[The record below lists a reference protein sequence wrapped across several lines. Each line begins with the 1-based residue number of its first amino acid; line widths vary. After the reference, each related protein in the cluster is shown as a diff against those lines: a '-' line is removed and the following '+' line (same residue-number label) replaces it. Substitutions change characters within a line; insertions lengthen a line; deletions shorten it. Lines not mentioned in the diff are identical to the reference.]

1 MNLSQV
7 LLESRRDDFLRMFRD
22 KFSDEQLKKVFTLS
36 RQLAPN
42 QKYLTF
48 LGNVVPTENFDES
61 LSKAEK
67 VVEKFIKYQQALETR
82 DINQF
87 KSLEEIITAIN
98 NHENK
103 VRRTV
108 KSVDGANIVYEDDR
122 FTVVTPQTHKASCY
136 YGAGTKWCTAS
147 MNGSSHFD
155 NYNVE
160 GKLFYILDKKA
171 KSNDKYYKV
180 ALLQKYDGDK
190 TFYDAPDKAFTSGW
204 ILGTPEYDE
213 IQSAVDKY
221 INTNYQREINIF
233 KDKEAAKVERE
244 RLRKVAE
251 RRRVAQLRIA
261 ADQRKEEDSWN
272 LEGEP
277 DQEGLYAN
285 AVFEVMVDN
294 YGVVVEDDGE
304 EEDEREGIYDLIP
317 SQYSHYNL
325 ATFEWVG
332 NDDTGITFAVGTW
345 DEVYEAAK
353 EYQQNLWDD
362 TGAEGWSKSFIESH
376 IDEQQVRE
384 YFYDMFDDD
393 VSNNYESYFDED
405 DLPLSDEQ
413 ESQIAKLKEEAE
425 ELDEITRNEDD
436 VYNEDEVELAED
448 RYNEIDSEITD
459 IQSDPEG
466 EPTVEQIEDV
476 VNSRVDDAMYD
487 IIQSMEEHMLSIDD
501 YIDTDALFESAID
514 SDGVGNSL
522 SSYDGDDNEVMIG
535 DTWYHVFR
543 TE

>member
-7 LLESRRDDFLRMFRD
+7 LLESRKDDFLRMFRD

-42 QKYLTF
+42 QKFLTF
-48 LGNVVPTENFDES
+48 LGKVIPTENFDEN

-67 VVEKFIKYQQALETR
+67 VVEKFIKYQQALQQK

-87 KSLEEIITAIN
+87 KTLDEIITAIN

-108 KSVDGANIVYEDDR
+108 KSVDGADVVYEDDR

-155 NYNVE
+155 NYNVD

-190 TFYDAPDKAFTSGW
+190 TFYDAPDKSFKDGW

-213 IQSAVDKY
+213 IQNAIDKY

-233 KDKEAAKVERE
+233 KDKEAARLERE
-244 RLRKVAE
+244 RLRRVAE
-251 RRRVAQLRIA
+251 RRRIAQLR
-261 ADQRKEEDSWN
+261 ADADERKEEDSWN
-272 LEGEP
+272 LENEP
-277 DQEGLYAN
+277 DQQALEAN
-285 AVFEVMVDN
+285 AVFEVMVDE
-294 YGVVVEDDGE
+294 YGVSVDE
-304 EEDEREGIYDLIP
+304 EEGESIYDLIP
-317 SQYSHYNL
+317 SQYNHYDL
-325 ATFEWVG
+325 PTFEWVG
-332 NDDTGITFAVGTW
+332 DDDTGITFAVGTW
-345 DEVYEAAK
+345 DEVWQAAK
-353 EYQQNLWDD
+353 EYMEGLWDD
-362 TGAEGWSKSFIESH
+362 QGADGWSSSFIESH
-376 IDEQQVRE
+376 IDEQEVRD
-384 YFYDMFDDD
+384 YFYDMFEDD
-393 VSNNYESYFDED
+393 VNNNYESYFDTDE
-405 DLPLSDEQ
+405 LPLSDEQ
-413 ESQIAKLKEEAE
+413 ESQVAKLKEEAE
-425 ELDEITRNEDD
+425 ELDEITRNVDD

-448 RYNEIDSEITD
+448 RWNEIDDEITY
-459 IQSDPEG
+459 IESDPEG
-466 EPTVEQIEDV
+466 EPTEEQIEDM
-476 VNSRVDDAMYD
+476 VNSRVNDVMYD
-487 IIQSMEEHMLSIDD
+487 MMASMTD
-501 YIDTDALFESAID
+501 YGLDISDYVDKDALFESAID

-522 SSYDGDDNEVMIG
+522 SSYDGLDNEVMIG
-535 DTWYHVFR
+535 DTWFHVFR

>member
-7 LLESRRDDFLRMFRD
+7 LLESRKDDFLRMFRD

-42 QKYLTF
+42 QKFLTF

-190 TFYDAPDKAFTSGW
+190 TFYDAPDKSFKDGW

-213 IQSAVDKY
+213 IQNAIDKY

-251 RRRVAQLRIA
+251 RRRVAQLRA
-261 ADQRKEEDSWN
+261 EADERKEEDSWN
-272 LEGEP
+272 LENEP
-277 DQEGLYAN
+277 DQEGEYAN
-285 AVFEVMVDN
+285 AVFEIMVDN
-294 YGVVVEDDGE
+294 YNVSVDE
-304 EEDEREGIYDLIP
+304 EEGESIYDLIP
-317 SQYSHYNL
+317 SQYSHYDL
-325 ATFEWVG
+325 PTFEWIG
-332 NDDTGITFAVGTW
+332 DDDTGITFAVGTW
-345 DEVYEAAK
+345 DEVWQAAK
-353 EYQQNLWDD
+353 EYMEGLWDD
-362 TGAEGWSKSFIESH
+362 QGADGWSNSFVESH
-376 IDEQQVRE
+376 IDEQEVRE
-384 YFYDMFDDD
+384 YFYDMFQDD
-393 VSNNYESYFDED
+393 VNNNYESYFDTD

-413 ESQIAKLKEEAE
+413 ESQVAKLKEEAE
-425 ELDEITRNEDD
+425 ELDEITKNVDD
-436 VYNEDEVELAED
+436 IYNEDEVELAED
-448 RYNEIDSEITD
+448 RWNEIDDEITD
-459 IQSDPEG
+459 IESDPEG
-466 EPTVEQIEDV
+466 EPTEEQIEDMT
-476 VNSRVDDAMYD
+476 NSRVDDAMYD
-487 IIQSMEEHMLSIDD
+487 MMGSMTD
-501 YIDTDALFESAID
+501 YGLDINDYVDKDALFESAID

-522 SSYDGDDNEVMIG
+522 GSYDGDDNEVMIG

>member
-7 LLESRRDDFLRMFRD
+7 LLESRKDDFLRMFRD

-42 QKYLTF
+42 QKFLTF

-155 NYNVE
+155 NYNVD

-190 TFYDAPDKAFTSGW
+190 TFYDAPDKSFKDGW

-213 IQSAVDKY
+213 IQSAIDKY

-251 RRRVAQLRIA
+251 RRRIAQLR
-261 ADQRKEEDSWN
+261 ADAEERKLNDSWN
-272 LEGEP
+272 LENEP
-277 DQEGLYAN
+277 DPQAMEAN
-285 AVFEVMVDN
+285 AVFEIMVDN
-294 YGVVVEDDGE
+294 YNVSVDE
-304 EEDEREGIYDLIP
+304 EEGESIYDLIP
-317 SQYSHYNL
+317 SQYSHYDL
-325 ATFEWVG
+325 PTFEWVG

-345 DEVYEAAK
+345 DEVWQAAK
-353 EYQQNLWDD
+353 EYMESLWDD
-362 TGAEGWSKSFIESH
+362 QGADGWSNSFIESH
-376 IDEQQVRE
+376 IDEQEVRE
-384 YFYDMFDDD
+384 YFYDMFEDD
-393 VSNNYESYFDED
+393 VNNNYESYFDTDE
-405 DLPLSDEQ
+405 LPLSDEQ
-413 ESQIAKLKEEAE
+413 ESQVAKLKEEAE
-425 ELDEITRNEDD
+425 ELDEITRNVDD

-448 RYNEIDSEITD
+448 RWNEIDDEITD
-459 IQSDPEG
+459 IESDPEG
-466 EPTVEQIEDV
+466 EPTEEQIEDMI
-476 VNSRVDDAMYD
+476 NSRVDDVMYD
-487 IIQSMEEHMLSIDD
+487 MMASMTD
-501 YIDTDALFESAID
+501 YGLDISDYVDKDALFESAID

-522 SSYDGDDNEVMIG
+522 SSYDGVDNEVMIG

>member
-1 MNLSQV
+1 MSLSQV
-7 LLESRRDDFLRMFRD
+7 LLESRKDDFLRMFRD

-42 QKYLTF
+42 QKFLTF

-190 TFYDAPDKAFTSGW
+190 TFYDAPDKSFKDGW

-213 IQSAVDKY
+213 IQNAIDKY

-251 RRRVAQLRIA
+251 RRRVAQLRA
-261 ADQRKEEDSWN
+261 EADERKEEDSWN
-272 LEGEP
+272 LENEP
-277 DQEGLYAN
+277 DQEGEYAN
-285 AVFEVMVDN
+285 AVFEIMVDN
-294 YGVVVEDDGE
+294 YNVSVDE
-304 EEDEREGIYDLIP
+304 EEGESIYDLIP
-317 SQYSHYNL
+317 SQYSHYDL
-325 ATFEWVG
+325 PTFEWIG
-332 NDDTGITFAVGTW
+332 DDDTGITFAVGTW
-345 DEVYEAAK
+345 DEVWQAAK
-353 EYQQNLWDD
+353 EYMEALWDD
-362 TGAEGWSKSFIESH
+362 QGADGWSNSFVESH
-376 IDEQQVRE
+376 IDEQEVRE
-384 YFYDMFDDD
+384 YFYDMFQDD
-393 VSNNYESYFDED
+393 VNNNYESYFDTD

-413 ESQIAKLKEEAE
+413 ESQVAKLKEEAE
-425 ELDEITRNEDD
+425 ELDEITKNVDD
-436 VYNEDEVELAED
+436 IYNEDEVELAED
-448 RYNEIDSEITD
+448 RWNEIDDEITD
-459 IQSDPEG
+459 IESDPEG
-466 EPTVEQIEDV
+466 EPTEEQIEDMT
-476 VNSRVDDAMYD
+476 NSRVDDAMYD
-487 IIQSMEEHMLSIDD
+487 MMGSMTD
-501 YIDTDALFESAID
+501 YGLDINDYVDKDALFESAID

-522 SSYDGDDNEVMIG
+522 GSYDGDDNEVMIG

>member
-7 LLESRRDDFLRMFRD
+7 LLESRKDDFLRMFRD

-42 QKYLTF
+42 QKFLTF

-190 TFYDAPDKAFTSGW
+190 TFYDAPDKSFKDGW

-213 IQSAVDKY
+213 IQSAIDKY

-251 RRRVAQLRIA
+251 RRRIAQLR
-261 ADQRKEEDSWN
+261 ADAEERKLNDSWN
-272 LEGEP
+272 LENEP
-277 DQEGLYAN
+277 DSQAMEAN
-285 AVFEVMVDN
+285 AVFEIMVDN
-294 YGVVVEDDGE
+294 YNVSVDE
-304 EEDEREGIYDLIP
+304 EEGESIYDLIP
-317 SQYSHYNL
+317 SQYSHYDL
-325 ATFEWVG
+325 PTFEWVG

-345 DEVYEAAK
+345 DEVWQAAK
-353 EYQQNLWDD
+353 EYMEGLWDD
-362 TGAEGWSKSFIESH
+362 QGADGWSNSFIESH
-376 IDEQQVRE
+376 IDEQEVRE
-384 YFYDMFDDD
+384 YFYDMFEDD
-393 VSNNYESYFDED
+393 VNNNYESYFDTDE
-405 DLPLSDEQ
+405 LPLSDHQ
-413 ESQIAKLKEEAE
+413 ESQVAKLKEEAE
-425 ELDEITRNEDD
+425 ELDEITRNVDD

-448 RYNEIDSEITD
+448 RWNEIDDEITD
-459 IQSDPEG
+459 IESDPEG
-466 EPTVEQIEDV
+466 EPTEEQIEDM
-476 VNSRVDDAMYD
+476 VNSRVDDVMYD
-487 IIQSMEEHMLSIDD
+487 MVASMTD
-501 YIDTDALFESAID
+501 YGLDISDYVDKDALFEAAID

>member
-7 LLESRRDDFLRMFRD
+7 LLESRKDDFLRMFRD

-42 QKYLTF
+42 QKFLTF

-190 TFYDAPDKAFTSGW
+190 TFYDAPDKSFKDGW

-213 IQSAVDKY
+213 IQSAIDKY

-251 RRRVAQLRIA
+251 RRRVAQLR
-261 ADQRKEEDSWN
+261 ADAEERKLNDSWN
-272 LEGEP
+272 LENEP
-277 DQEGLYAN
+277 DSQAMEAN
-285 AVFEVMVDN
+285 AVFEIMVDN
-294 YGVVVEDDGE
+294 YNVSVDE
-304 EEDEREGIYDLIP
+304 EEGESIYDLIP
-317 SQYSHYNL
+317 SQYSHYDL
-325 ATFEWVG
+325 PTFEWVG
-332 NDDTGITFAVGTW
+332 DDDTGITFAVGTW
-345 DEVYEAAK
+345 DEVWQAAK
-353 EYQQNLWDD
+353 EYMESLWDD
-362 TGAEGWSKSFIESH
+362 QGPDGWSNSFIESH
-376 IDEQQVRE
+376 IDEQEVRE
-384 YFYDMFDDD
+384 YFYDMFEDD
-393 VSNNYESYFDED
+393 VNNNYESYFDTDE
-405 DLPLSDEQ
+405 LPLSDHQ
-413 ESQIAKLKEEAE
+413 ESQVAKLKEEAE
-425 ELDEITRNEDD
+425 ELDEITRNVDD

-448 RYNEIDSEITD
+448 RWNEIDDEITD
-459 IQSDPEG
+459 IESDPEG
-466 EPTVEQIEDV
+466 EPTEEQIEDM
-476 VNSRVDDAMYD
+476 VNSRVDDVMYD
-487 IIQSMEEHMLSIDD
+487 MVASMTD
-501 YIDTDALFESAID
+501 YGLDISDYVDKDALFEAAID

>member
-7 LLESRRDDFLRMFRD
+7 LLESRKDDFLRMFRD

-42 QKYLTF
+42 QKFLTF
-48 LGNVVPTENFDES
+48 LGKVIPTENFDEN

-67 VVEKFIKYQQALETR
+67 VVEKFIKYQQALQQK

-87 KSLEEIITAIN
+87 KTLDEIITAIN

-108 KSVDGANIVYEDDR
+108 KSVDGADVVYEDDR

-155 NYNVE
+155 NYNVD

-190 TFYDAPDKAFTSGW
+190 TFYDAPDKSFKDGW

-213 IQSAVDKY
+213 IQNAIDKY

-233 KDKEAAKVERE
+233 KDKEAARLERE

-251 RRRVAQLRIA
+251 RRRIAQLR
-261 ADQRKEEDSWN
+261 ADADERKEEDSWN
-272 LEGEP
+272 LENEP
-277 DQEGLYAN
+277 DQQAIEAN
-285 AVFEVMVDN
+285 AVFEVMVDE
-294 YGVVVEDDGE
+294 YGVSVDE
-304 EEDEREGIYDLIP
+304 EEGESIYDLIP
-317 SQYSHYNL
+317 SQYSHYDL
-325 ATFEWVG
+325 PTFEWVG
-332 NDDTGITFAVGTW
+332 DDDTGITFAVGTW
-345 DEVYEAAK
+345 DEVWQAAK
-353 EYQQNLWDD
+353 EYMEGLWDD
-362 TGAEGWSKSFIESH
+362 QGADGWSSSFIESH
-376 IDEQQVRE
+376 IDEQEVRD
-384 YFYDMFDDD
+384 YFYDMFEDD
-393 VSNNYESYFDED
+393 VNNNYESYFDTDE
-405 DLPLSDEQ
+405 LPLSDEQ
-413 ESQIAKLKEEAE
+413 ESQVAKLKEEAE
-425 ELDEITRNEDD
+425 ELDEITRNVDD

-448 RYNEIDSEITD
+448 RWNEIDDEITD
-459 IQSDPEG
+459 IESDPEG
-466 EPTVEQIEDV
+466 EPTEEQIEDM
-476 VNSRVDDAMYD
+476 VNSRVNDVMYD
-487 IIQSMEEHMLSIDD
+487 MMASMTD
-501 YIDTDALFESAID
+501 YGLDISDYVDKDALFESAID

-522 SSYDGDDNEVMIG
+522 SSYDGVDNEVMIG

>member
-325 ATFEWVG
+325 PTFEWVG
-332 NDDTGITFAVGTW
+332 NDETGITFAVGTW

-448 RYNEIDSEITD
+448 RYNEIDSEIID

-466 EPTVEQIEDV
+466 EPTVEQIEDM

>member
-7 LLESRRDDFLRMFRD
+7 LLESRKDDFLRMFRD

-42 QKYLTF
+42 QKFLTF
-48 LGNVVPTENFDES
+48 LGKVIPTENFDES

-67 VVEKFIKYQQALETR
+67 VVEKFIKYQQALQQK

-87 KSLEEIITAIN
+87 KTLDEIITAIN

-108 KSVDGANIVYEDDR
+108 KSVDGADVVYEDDR

-147 MNGSSHFD
+147 MNGSTHFD
-155 NYNVE
+155 NYNVD

-190 TFYDAPDKAFTSGW
+190 TFYDAPDKSFKDGW

-213 IQSAVDKY
+213 IQNAIDKY
-221 INTNYQREINIF
+221 VNDNFQREINIF
-233 KDKEAAKVERE
+233 KDKEAAKLERE

-251 RRRVAQLRIA
+251 RRRVAQLR
-261 ADQRKEEDSWN
+261 ADAEERKLYDSWN
-272 LEGEP
+272 LENEP
-277 DQEGLYAN
+277 DQEALYAN
-285 AVFEVMVDN
+285 AVFEVMVDE
-294 YGVVVEDDGE
+294 YGVSVDE
-304 EEDEREGIYDLIP
+304 EEGEGIYELVPARYNHYDLP
-317 SQYSHYNL
+317 
-325 ATFEWVG
+325 TFEWVG
-332 NDDTGITFAVGTW
+332 DDDTGITFAVGTW
-345 DEVYEAAK
+345 DEVWQAAK
-353 EYQQNLWDD
+353 EYMEGLWDD
-362 TGAEGWSKSFIESH
+362 QGADGWSNSFIESH
-376 IDEQQVRE
+376 IDEQEVRD
-384 YFYDMFDDD
+384 YFYDMFEDD
-393 VSNNYESYFDED
+393 VNNNYESYFDTDE
-405 DLPLSDEQ
+405 LPLSDEQ
-413 ESQIAKLKEEAE
+413 ESQVAKLKEEAE
-425 ELDEITRNEDD
+425 ELDEITRNVDD

-448 RYNEIDSEITD
+448 RWNEIDDEITY
-459 IQSDPEG
+459 IESDPEG
-466 EPTVEQIEDV
+466 EPTEEQIEDM

-487 IIQSMEEHMLSIDD
+487 MVASMTD
-501 YIDTDALFESAID
+501 YGLDISDYVDQDALFESAID

-522 SSYDGDDNEVMIG
+522 GSYDGNDNEVMIN

-543 TE
+543 ID

>member
-7 LLESRRDDFLRMFRD
+7 LLESRKDDFLRMFRD

-272 LEGEP
+272 LEDEP

-294 YGVVVEDDGE
+294 YGVVVGDDGE
-304 EEDEREGIYDLIP
+304 EEDERESIYDLIP

-448 RYNEIDSEITD
+448 RYNEIDSEIID

-466 EPTVEQIEDV
+466 EPTVEQIEDM

-522 SSYDGDDNEVMIG
+522 SSYDGDDNEVMIN

>member
-7 LLESRRDDFLRMFRD
+7 LLESRKDDFLRMFRD

-42 QKYLTF
+42 QKFLTF
-48 LGNVVPTENFDES
+48 LGKVIPTENFDES

-67 VVEKFIKYQQALETR
+67 VVEKFIKYQQALEQK

-87 KSLEEIITAIN
+87 KTLDEIITAIN

-108 KSVDGANIVYEDDR
+108 KSVDGADVVYEDDR

-155 NYNVE
+155 NYNVD

-190 TFYDAPDKAFTSGW
+190 TFYDAPDKSFTSGW

-213 IQSAVDKY
+213 IQNTINKY
-221 INTNYQREINIF
+221 VNDNFQREINIF
-233 KDKEAAKVERE
+233 KDKEAAKLERE

-251 RRRVAQLRIA
+251 RRRVAQLRA
-261 ADQRKEEDSWN
+261 EADERKEEDSWN
-272 LEGEP
+272 LENEP
-277 DQEGLYAN
+277 DQEGVYAN

-294 YGVVVEDDGE
+294 YGVSVDE
-304 EEDEREGIYDLIP
+304 EEGESIYDLVP
-317 SQYSHYNL
+317 SQYSHYDL
-325 ATFEWVG
+325 PTFEWVG
-332 NDDTGITFAVGTW
+332 DDDTGITFAVGTW
-345 DEVYEAAK
+345 DEVWQAAK
-353 EYQQNLWDD
+353 EYMEGLWDD
-362 TGAEGWSKSFIESH
+362 QGADGWGNSFIESH
-376 IDEQQVRE
+376 IDENEVRE
-384 YFYDMFDDD
+384 YFYDMFEDD
-393 VSNNYESYFDED
+393 VNNNYESYFDTDE
-405 DLPLSDEQ
+405 LPLSDRQ
-413 ESQIAKLKEEAE
+413 ESQVAKLKEEAE
-425 ELDEITRNEDD
+425 DLDEITKNVDD
-436 VYNEDEVELAED
+436 IYNEDEVELAED
-448 RYNEIDSEITD
+448 RWNEINDEITD
-459 IQSDPEG
+459 IESDPEG
-466 EPTVEQIEDV
+466 EPTYEQIEDM

-487 IIQSMEEHMLSIDD
+487 MMASMTD
-501 YIDTDALFESAID
+501 YGLDISDYVDKDALFESAID

-522 SSYDGDDNEVMIG
+522 GSYDGDDNEVMIG

>member
-7 LLESRRDDFLRMFRD
+7 LLESRKDDFLRMFRD

-42 QKYLTF
+42 QKFLTF
-48 LGNVVPTENFDES
+48 LGKVIPTENFDES

-67 VVEKFIKYQQALETR
+67 VVEKFIKYQQALEQK

-87 KSLEEIITAIN
+87 KTLDEIITAIN

-108 KSVDGANIVYEDDR
+108 KSVDGADVVYEDDR

-155 NYNVE
+155 NYNVD

-190 TFYDAPDKAFTSGW
+190 TFYDAPDKSFTSGW

-213 IQSAVDKY
+213 IQNAINKY
-221 INTNYQREINIF
+221 VNDNFQREINIF
-233 KDKEAAKVERE
+233 KDKEAAKLERE

-251 RRRVAQLRIA
+251 RRRVAQLRA
-261 ADQRKEEDSWN
+261 EADERKEEDSWN
-272 LEGEP
+272 LENEP
-277 DQEGLYAN
+277 DQEGVYAN

-294 YGVVVEDDGE
+294 YGVSVDE
-304 EEDEREGIYDLIP
+304 EEGESIYDLVP
-317 SQYSHYNL
+317 SQYSHYDL
-325 ATFEWVG
+325 PTFEWVG
-332 NDDTGITFAVGTW
+332 DDDTGITFAVGTW
-345 DEVYEAAK
+345 DEAWQAAK
-353 EYQQNLWDD
+353 EYMEGLWDD
-362 TGAEGWSKSFIESH
+362 QGTDGWSNSFIESH
-376 IDEQQVRE
+376 IDENEVRE
-384 YFYDMFDDD
+384 YFYDMFEDD
-393 VSNNYESYFDED
+393 VNNNYESYFDTDE
-405 DLPLSDEQ
+405 LPLSDQQ
-413 ESQIAKLKEEAE
+413 ESQVAKLKEEAE
-425 ELDEITRNEDD
+425 ELDEITKNVDD
-436 VYNEDEVELAED
+436 IYNEDEVELAED
-448 RYNEIDSEITD
+448 RWNEINDEITD
-459 IQSDPEG
+459 IESDPEG
-466 EPTVEQIEDV
+466 EPTYEQIEDMT
-476 VNSRVDDAMYD
+476 NSRVDDAMYD
-487 IIQSMEEHMLSIDD
+487 MMASMTD
-501 YIDTDALFESAID
+501 YGLDISDYVDKDALFESAID

-522 SSYDGDDNEVMIG
+522 GSYDGVDNEVMIG

-543 TE
+543 TD

>member
-325 ATFEWVG
+325 PTFEWVG

-448 RYNEIDSEITD
+448 RYNEIDSEIID

-476 VNSRVDDAMYD
+476 VNSRVDDAMY
-487 IIQSMEEHMLSIDD
+487 
-501 YIDTDALFESAID
+501 
-514 SDGVGNSL
+514 G
-522 SSYDGDDNEVMIG
+522 
-535 DTWYHVFR
+535 
-543 TE
+543 

>member
-42 QKYLTF
+42 QKFLTF

-213 IQSAVDKY
+213 IQSAINKY

-272 LEGEP
+272 LEDEP

-294 YGVVVEDDGE
+294 YGVVVGDDGE
-304 EEDEREGIYDLIP
+304 EEDERESIYDLIP

-325 ATFEWVG
+325 PTFEWVG
-332 NDDTGITFAVGTW
+332 NDETGITFAVGTW

-448 RYNEIDSEITD
+448 RYNEIDSEIID

>member
-294 YGVVVEDDGE
+294 YGVVVENDGE

-325 ATFEWVG
+325 PTFEWVG

-448 RYNEIDSEITD
+448 RYNEIDSEIID

>member
-7 LLESRRDDFLRMFRD
+7 LLESRKDDFLRMFRD

-42 QKYLTF
+42 QKFLTF
-48 LGNVVPTENFDES
+48 LGKVIPTENFDEN

-67 VVEKFIKYQQALETR
+67 VVEKFIKYQQALQQK

-87 KSLEEIITAIN
+87 KTLDEIITAIN

-108 KSVDGANIVYEDDR
+108 KSVDGADVVYEDDR

-155 NYNVE
+155 NYNVD

-190 TFYDAPDKAFTSGW
+190 TFYDAPDKSFKDGW

-213 IQSAVDKY
+213 IQNAIDKY

-233 KDKEAAKVERE
+233 KDKEAARLERE
-244 RLRKVAE
+244 RLRRVAE
-251 RRRVAQLRIA
+251 RRRIAQLR
-261 ADQRKEEDSWN
+261 ADADERKEEDSWN
-272 LEGEP
+272 LENEP
-277 DQEGLYAN
+277 DQQAIEAN
-285 AVFEVMVDN
+285 AVFEVMVDE
-294 YGVVVEDDGE
+294 YGVSVDE
-304 EEDEREGIYDLIP
+304 EEGESIYDLIP
-317 SQYSHYNL
+317 SQYNHYDL
-325 ATFEWVG
+325 PTFEWVG
-332 NDDTGITFAVGTW
+332 DDDTGITFAVGTW
-345 DEVYEAAK
+345 DEVWQAAK
-353 EYQQNLWDD
+353 EYMEGLWDD
-362 TGAEGWSKSFIESH
+362 QGADGWSSSFIESH
-376 IDEQQVRE
+376 IDEQEVRD
-384 YFYDMFDDD
+384 YFYDMFEDD
-393 VSNNYESYFDED
+393 VNNNYESYFDTDE
-405 DLPLSDEQ
+405 LPLSDEQ
-413 ESQIAKLKEEAE
+413 ESQVAKLKEEAE
-425 ELDEITRNEDD
+425 ELDEITRNVDD

-448 RYNEIDSEITD
+448 RWNEIDDEITY
-459 IQSDPEG
+459 IESDPEG
-466 EPTVEQIEDV
+466 EPTEEQIEDM
-476 VNSRVDDAMYD
+476 VNSRVNDVMYD
-487 IIQSMEEHMLSIDD
+487 MMASMTD
-501 YIDTDALFESAID
+501 YGLDISDYVDKDALFESAID

-522 SSYDGDDNEVMIG
+522 SSYDGLDNEVMIG
-535 DTWYHVFR
+535 DTWFHVFR

>member
-42 QKYLTF
+42 QKFLTF
-48 LGNVVPTENFDES
+48 LGKVIPTENFDEN

-190 TFYDAPDKAFTSGW
+190 TFYDAPDKSFKDGW

-213 IQSAVDKY
+213 IQSAIDKY

-251 RRRVAQLRIA
+251 RRRVAQLR
-261 ADQRKEEDSWN
+261 ADAEERKEEDSWN
-272 LEGEP
+272 LENEP
-277 DQEGLYAN
+277 DQEGEYAN
-285 AVFEVMVDN
+285 AVFEIMVDN
-294 YGVVVEDDGE
+294 YNVSVDE
-304 EEDEREGIYDLIP
+304 EEGESIYDLIP
-317 SQYSHYNL
+317 SQYSHYDL
-325 ATFEWVG
+325 PTFEWVG
-332 NDDTGITFAVGTW
+332 DDDTGITFAVGTW
-345 DEVYEAAK
+345 DEVWQAAK
-353 EYQQNLWDD
+353 EYMEGLWDD
-362 TGAEGWSKSFIESH
+362 QGADGWSNSFIESH
-376 IDEQQVRE
+376 IDEQEVRE
-384 YFYDMFDDD
+384 YFYDMFQDD
-393 VSNNYESYFDED
+393 VNNNYESYFDTDE
-405 DLPLSDEQ
+405 LPLSDHQ
-413 ESQIAKLKEEAE
+413 ESQVAKLKEEAE
-425 ELDEITRNEDD
+425 ELDEITRNVDD

-448 RYNEIDSEITD
+448 RWNEIDDEITD
-459 IQSDPEG
+459 IESDPEG
-466 EPTVEQIEDV
+466 EPTEEQIEDM
-476 VNSRVDDAMYD
+476 VNSRVDDVMYD
-487 IIQSMEEHMLSIDD
+487 MVASMTD
-501 YIDTDALFESAID
+501 YGLDISDYVDKDALFEAAID

>member
-7 LLESRRDDFLRMFRD
+7 LLESRKDDFLRMFRD

-42 QKYLTF
+42 QKFLTF

-108 KSVDGANIVYEDDR
+108 KSVDGADVVYEDDR

-190 TFYDAPDKAFTSGW
+190 TFYDAPDKSFKDGW

-213 IQSAVDKY
+213 IQSAIDKY

-251 RRRVAQLRIA
+251 RRRIAQLR
-261 ADQRKEEDSWN
+261 ADAEERKLNDSWN
-272 LEGEP
+272 LENEP
-277 DQEGLYAN
+277 DPQAMEAN
-285 AVFEVMVDN
+285 AVFEIMVDN
-294 YGVVVEDDGE
+294 YNVSVDE
-304 EEDEREGIYDLIP
+304 EEGESIYDLIP
-317 SQYSHYNL
+317 SQYSHYDL
-325 ATFEWVG
+325 PTFEWVG

-345 DEVYEAAK
+345 DEVWQAAK
-353 EYQQNLWDD
+353 EYMESLWDD
-362 TGAEGWSKSFIESH
+362 QGADGWSNSFIESH
-376 IDEQQVRE
+376 IDEQEVRE
-384 YFYDMFDDD
+384 YFYDMFEDD
-393 VSNNYESYFDED
+393 VNNNYESYFDTDE
-405 DLPLSDEQ
+405 LPLSDHQ
-413 ESQIAKLKEEAE
+413 ESQVAKLKEEAE
-425 ELDEITRNEDD
+425 ELDEITRNVDD

-448 RYNEIDSEITD
+448 RWNEIDDEITD
-459 IQSDPEG
+459 IESDPEG
-466 EPTVEQIEDV
+466 EPTEEQIEDM
-476 VNSRVDDAMYD
+476 VNSRVDDVMYD
-487 IIQSMEEHMLSIDD
+487 MVASMTD
-501 YIDTDALFESAID
+501 YGLDISDYVDKDALFEAAID

>member
-7 LLESRRDDFLRMFRD
+7 LLESRKDDFLRMFRD

-42 QKYLTF
+42 QKFLTF

-108 KSVDGANIVYEDDR
+108 KSVDGADVVYEDDR

-155 NYNVE
+155 NYNVD

-190 TFYDAPDKAFTSGW
+190 TFYDAPDKSFKDGW

-213 IQSAVDKY
+213 IQNAIDKY

-251 RRRVAQLRIA
+251 RRRIAQLR
-261 ADQRKEEDSWN
+261 ADAEERKLYDSWN
-272 LEGEP
+272 LENEP
-277 DQEGLYAN
+277 DPQAMEAN
-285 AVFEVMVDN
+285 AVFEIMVDN
-294 YGVVVEDDGE
+294 YNVSVDE
-304 EEDEREGIYDLIP
+304 EEGESIYDLIP
-317 SQYSHYNL
+317 SQYSHYDL
-325 ATFEWVG
+325 PTFEWVG
-332 NDDTGITFAVGTW
+332 DDDTGITFAVGTW
-345 DEVYEAAK
+345 DEVWQAAK
-353 EYQQNLWDD
+353 EYMEGLWDD
-362 TGAEGWSKSFIESH
+362 QGADGWSNSFIESH
-376 IDEQQVRE
+376 IDEQEVRE
-384 YFYDMFDDD
+384 YFYDMFEDD
-393 VSNNYESYFDED
+393 VNNNYESYFDTDE
-405 DLPLSDEQ
+405 LPLSDHQ
-413 ESQIAKLKEEAE
+413 ESQVAKLKEEAE
-425 ELDEITRNEDD
+425 ELDEITRNVDD

-448 RYNEIDSEITD
+448 RWNEIDDEITD
-459 IQSDPEG
+459 IESDPEG
-466 EPTVEQIEDV
+466 EPTEEQIEDMI
-476 VNSRVDDAMYD
+476 NSRVDDVMYD
-487 IIQSMEEHMLSIDD
+487 MMASMTD
-501 YIDTDALFESAID
+501 YGLDISDYVDKDALFEAAID

>member
-7 LLESRRDDFLRMFRD
+7 LLESRKDDFLRLFRD

-42 QKYLTF
+42 QKFLTF
-48 LGNVVPTENFDES
+48 LGKVIPTENFDEN

-67 VVEKFIKYQQALETR
+67 VVEKFIKYQQALEQK

-87 KSLEEIITAIN
+87 KTLDEIITAIN

-108 KSVDGANIVYEDDR
+108 KSVDGADVVYEDDR

-155 NYNVE
+155 NYNVD

-190 TFYDAPDKAFTSGW
+190 TFYDAPDKSFKDGW

-213 IQSAVDKY
+213 IQNAIDKY
-221 INTNYQREINIF
+221 VNTNFQREINIF
-233 KDKEAAKVERE
+233 KDKEAARVERE
-244 RLRKVAE
+244 RLRKLAE
-251 RRRVAQLRIA
+251 RRRVAQLRA
-261 ADQRKEEDSWN
+261 EADERKEEDAWN
-272 LEGEP
+272 LENEP
-277 DQEGLYAN
+277 DQEGIYAN
-285 AVFEVMVDN
+285 AVFEVMVDE
-294 YGVVVEDDGE
+294 YGVSVDE
-304 EEDEREGIYDLIP
+304 EEGESIYDLIP
-317 SQYSHYNL
+317 SQYNHYDL
-325 ATFEWVG
+325 PTFEWVG
-332 NDDTGITFAVGTW
+332 DDDTGITFAVGTW
-345 DEVYEAAK
+345 DEAWQAAK
-353 EYQQNLWDD
+353 EYMEGLWDD
-362 TGAEGWSKSFIESH
+362 QGADGWNSSFIESH
-376 IDEQQVRE
+376 IDEQEVRE
-384 YFYDMFDDD
+384 YFYDMFSHD
-393 VSNNYESYFDED
+393 VTDNYESYFDTDE
-405 DLPLSDEQ
+405 LPLSDEQ
-413 ESQIAKLKEEAE
+413 ESQVAKLKEEAE
-425 ELDEITRNEDD
+425 ELDEITRNVDD

-448 RYNEIDSEITD
+448 RWNEIDDEITD
-459 IQSDPEG
+459 IESDPEG
-466 EPTVEQIEDV
+466 EPTEEQIEDMT
-476 VNSRVDDAMYD
+476 NSRVDDAMYD
-487 IIQSMEEHMLSIDD
+487 MVASMTD
-501 YIDTDALFESAID
+501 YGLDINDYVDKDSLFESAID

-522 SSYDGDDNEVMIG
+522 SGYDGLDNEVMIN

-543 TE
+543 TD

>member
-7 LLESRRDDFLRMFRD
+7 LLESRKDDFLRMFRD

-42 QKYLTF
+42 QKFLTF
-48 LGNVVPTENFDES
+48 LGKVIPTENFDES

-67 VVEKFIKYQQALETR
+67 VVEKFIKYQQALEQK

-87 KSLEEIITAIN
+87 KTLDEIITAIN

-108 KSVDGANIVYEDDR
+108 KSVDGADVVYEDDR

-155 NYNVE
+155 NYNVD

-190 TFYDAPDKAFTSGW
+190 TFYDAPDKSFTSGW

-213 IQSAVDKY
+213 IQNTINKY
-221 INTNYQREINIF
+221 VNDNFQREINIF
-233 KDKEAAKVERE
+233 KDKEAAKLERE

-251 RRRVAQLRIA
+251 RRRVAQLRA
-261 ADQRKEEDSWN
+261 EADERKEEDSWN
-272 LEGEP
+272 LENEP
-277 DQEGLYAN
+277 DQEGMYAN

-294 YGVVVEDDGE
+294 YGVSVDE
-304 EEDEREGIYDLIP
+304 EEGESIYDLVP
-317 SQYSHYNL
+317 SQYSHYDL
-325 ATFEWVG
+325 PTFEWVG
-332 NDDTGITFAVGTW
+332 DDDTGITFAVGTW
-345 DEVYEAAK
+345 DEAWQAAK
-353 EYQQNLWDD
+353 EYMEGLWDD
-362 TGAEGWSKSFIESH
+362 QGADGWGNSFIESH
-376 IDEQQVRE
+376 IDENEVRE
-384 YFYDMFDDD
+384 YFYDMFEDD
-393 VSNNYESYFDED
+393 VNNNYESYFDTDE
-405 DLPLSDEQ
+405 LPLSDRQ
-413 ESQIAKLKEEAE
+413 ESQVAKLKEEAE
-425 ELDEITRNEDD
+425 DLDEITKNVDD
-436 VYNEDEVELAED
+436 IYNEDEVELAED
-448 RYNEIDSEITD
+448 RWNEIDDEITD
-459 IQSDPEG
+459 IESDPEG
-466 EPTVEQIEDV
+466 EPTYEQIEDM

-487 IIQSMEEHMLSIDD
+487 MMASMTD
-501 YIDTDALFESAID
+501 YGLDISDYVDKDALFESAID

-522 SSYDGDDNEVMIG
+522 SGYDGDDNEVMIG

>member
-7 LLESRRDDFLRMFRD
+7 LLESRKDDFLRMFRD

-42 QKYLTF
+42 QKFLTF
-48 LGNVVPTENFDES
+48 LGKVIPTENFDEN

-67 VVEKFIKYQQALETR
+67 VVEKFIKYQQALQQK

-87 KSLEEIITAIN
+87 KTLDEIITAIN

-108 KSVDGANIVYEDDR
+108 KSVDGADVVYEDDR

-155 NYNVE
+155 NYNVD

-190 TFYDAPDKAFTSGW
+190 TFYDAPDKSFKDGW

-213 IQSAVDKY
+213 IQNAIDKY

-233 KDKEAAKVERE
+233 KDKEAARLERE
-244 RLRKVAE
+244 RLRRVAE
-251 RRRVAQLRIA
+251 RRRIAQLR
-261 ADQRKEEDSWN
+261 ADADERKEEDSWN
-272 LEGEP
+272 LENEP
-277 DQEGLYAN
+277 DQQAIEAN
-285 AVFEVMVDN
+285 AVFEVMVDE
-294 YGVVVEDDGE
+294 YGVSVDE
-304 EEDEREGIYDLIP
+304 EEGESIYDLIP
-317 SQYSHYNL
+317 SQYNHYDL
-325 ATFEWVG
+325 PTFEWVG
-332 NDDTGITFAVGTW
+332 DDDTGITFAVGTW
-345 DEVYEAAK
+345 DEVWQAAK
-353 EYQQNLWDD
+353 EYMEGLWDD
-362 TGAEGWSKSFIESH
+362 QGADGWSSSFIESH
-376 IDEQQVRE
+376 IDEQEVRD
-384 YFYDMFDDD
+384 YFYDMFEDD
-393 VSNNYESYFDED
+393 VNNNYESYFDTDE
-405 DLPLSDEQ
+405 LPLSDEQ
-413 ESQIAKLKEEAE
+413 ESQVAKLKEEAE
-425 ELDEITRNEDD
+425 ELDEITRNVDD

-448 RYNEIDSEITD
+448 RWNEIDDEITY
-459 IQSDPEG
+459 IESDPEG
-466 EPTVEQIEDV
+466 EPTEEQIEDM
-476 VNSRVDDAMYD
+476 VNSRVNDVMYD
-487 IIQSMEEHMLSIDD
+487 MTASMTD
-501 YIDTDALFESAID
+501 YGLDISDYVDKDALFESAID

-522 SSYDGDDNEVMIG
+522 SSYDGVDNEVMIG
-535 DTWYHVFR
+535 DTWFHVFR

>member
-7 LLESRRDDFLRMFRD
+7 LLESRKDDFLRMFRD
-22 KFSDEQLKKVFTLS
+22 KFSDEQLKKVFILS

-251 RRRVAQLRIA
+251 RRRVAQLKIA

-272 LEGEP
+272 LEDGP
-277 DQEGLYAN
+277 DDEGLYAN
-285 AVFEVMVDN
+285 AVFEIMVDN
-294 YGVVVEDDGE
+294 YNVSVDE
-304 EEDEREGIYDLIP
+304 EEGESIYDLIP

-325 ATFEWVG
+325 PTFEWVG

-448 RYNEIDSEITD
+448 RYNEIDSEIID

-466 EPTVEQIEDV
+466 EPTVEQIEDM

>member
-7 LLESRRDDFLRMFRD
+7 LLESRKDDFLRMFRD

-42 QKYLTF
+42 QKFLTF

-190 TFYDAPDKAFTSGW
+190 TFYDAPDKSFKDGW

-213 IQSAVDKY
+213 IQSAIDKY

-251 RRRVAQLRIA
+251 RRRIAQLR
-261 ADQRKEEDSWN
+261 ADAEERKLNDSWN
-272 LEGEP
+272 LENEP
-277 DQEGLYAN
+277 DPQAMEAN
-285 AVFEVMVDN
+285 AVFEIMVDN
-294 YGVVVEDDGE
+294 YNVSVDE
-304 EEDEREGIYDLIP
+304 EEGESIYDLIP
-317 SQYSHYNL
+317 SQYSHYDL
-325 ATFEWVG
+325 PTFEWVG
-332 NDDTGITFAVGTW
+332 DDDTGITFAVGTW
-345 DEVYEAAK
+345 DEVWQAAK
-353 EYQQNLWDD
+353 EYMESLWDD
-362 TGAEGWSKSFIESH
+362 QGPDGWSNSFIESH
-376 IDEQQVRE
+376 IDEQEVRE
-384 YFYDMFDDD
+384 YFYDMFEDD
-393 VSNNYESYFDED
+393 VNNNYESYFDTDE
-405 DLPLSDEQ
+405 LPLSDHQ
-413 ESQIAKLKEEAE
+413 ESQVAKLKEEAE
-425 ELDEITRNEDD
+425 ELDEITRNVDD

-448 RYNEIDSEITD
+448 RWNEIDDEITD
-459 IQSDPEG
+459 IESDPEG
-466 EPTVEQIEDV
+466 EPTEEQIEDM
-476 VNSRVDDAMYD
+476 VNSRVDDVMYD
-487 IIQSMEEHMLSIDD
+487 MVASMTD
-501 YIDTDALFESAID
+501 YGLDISDYVDKDALFEAAID

>member
-294 YGVVVEDDGE
+294 YGVVVGDDGE

-448 RYNEIDSEITD
+448 RYNEIDSEIID

-522 SSYDGDDNEVMIG
+522 SSYDGDDNEVMIN

>member
-7 LLESRRDDFLRMFRD
+7 LLESRKDDFLRMFRD
-22 KFSDEQLKKVFTLS
+22 KFSDEQLKKVFILS

-325 ATFEWVG
+325 PTFEWVG

-487 IIQSMEEHMLSIDD
+487 IIQSMEDHMLSIDD

-522 SSYDGDDNEVMIG
+522 SSYDGDDNEVMIN

>member
-7 LLESRRDDFLRMFRD
+7 LLESRKDDFLRMFRD

-42 QKYLTF
+42 QKFLTF

-294 YGVVVEDDGE
+294 YGVVVGDDGE
-304 EEDEREGIYDLIP
+304 EEDERESIYDLIP

-325 ATFEWVG
+325 PTFEWVG
-332 NDDTGITFAVGTW
+332 NDETGITFAVGTW

-448 RYNEIDSEITD
+448 RYNEIDSEIID

>member
-1 MNLSQV
+1 MSLSQV
-7 LLESRRDDFLRMFRD
+7 LLESRKDDFLRMFRD

-42 QKYLTF
+42 QKFLTF

-190 TFYDAPDKAFTSGW
+190 TFYDAPDKSFKDGW

-213 IQSAVDKY
+213 IQNAIDKY

-251 RRRVAQLRIA
+251 RRRVAQLRA
-261 ADQRKEEDSWN
+261 EADERKEEDSWN
-272 LEGEP
+272 LENEP
-277 DQEGLYAN
+277 DQEGEYAN
-285 AVFEVMVDN
+285 AVFEIMVDN
-294 YGVVVEDDGE
+294 YNVSVDE
-304 EEDEREGIYDLIP
+304 EEGESIYDLIP
-317 SQYSHYNL
+317 SQYSHYDL
-325 ATFEWVG
+325 PTFEWIG
-332 NDDTGITFAVGTW
+332 DDDTGITFAVGTW
-345 DEVYEAAK
+345 DEVWQAAK
-353 EYQQNLWDD
+353 EYMEGLWDD
-362 TGAEGWSKSFIESH
+362 QGADGWSNSFVESH
-376 IDEQQVRE
+376 IDEQEVRE
-384 YFYDMFDDD
+384 YFYDMFQDD
-393 VSNNYESYFDED
+393 VNNNYESYFDTD

-413 ESQIAKLKEEAE
+413 ESQVAKLKEEAE
-425 ELDEITRNEDD
+425 ELDEITKNVDD
-436 VYNEDEVELAED
+436 IYNEDEVELAED
-448 RYNEIDSEITD
+448 RWNEIDDEITD
-459 IQSDPEG
+459 IESDPEG
-466 EPTVEQIEDV
+466 EPTEEQIEDMT
-476 VNSRVDDAMYD
+476 NSRVDDAMYD
-487 IIQSMEEHMLSIDD
+487 MMGSMTD
-501 YIDTDALFESAID
+501 YGLDINDYVDKDALFESAID

-522 SSYDGDDNEVMIG
+522 GSYDGDDNEVMIG

>member
-7 LLESRRDDFLRMFRD
+7 LLESRKDDFLRMFRD

-42 QKYLTF
+42 QKFLTF

-108 KSVDGANIVYEDDR
+108 KSVDGADVVYEDDR

-155 NYNVE
+155 NYNVD

-190 TFYDAPDKAFTSGW
+190 TFYDAPDKSFKDGW

-213 IQSAVDKY
+213 IQNAIDKY

-233 KDKEAAKVERE
+233 KDKEAARLERE

-251 RRRVAQLRIA
+251 RRRIAQLR
-261 ADQRKEEDSWN
+261 ADADERKEEDSWN
-272 LEGEP
+272 LENEP
-277 DQEGLYAN
+277 DQQAIEAN
-285 AVFEVMVDN
+285 AVFEVMVDE
-294 YGVVVEDDGE
+294 YGVSVDE
-304 EEDEREGIYDLIP
+304 EEGESIYDLIP
-317 SQYSHYNL
+317 SQYSHYDL
-325 ATFEWVG
+325 PTFEWVG
-332 NDDTGITFAVGTW
+332 DDDTGITFAVGTW
-345 DEVYEAAK
+345 DEVWQAAK
-353 EYQQNLWDD
+353 EYMEGLWDD
-362 TGAEGWSKSFIESH
+362 QGADGWSNSFIESH
-376 IDEQQVRE
+376 IDEQEVRE
-384 YFYDMFDDD
+384 YFYDMFEDD
-393 VSNNYESYFDED
+393 VNNNYESYFDTDE
-405 DLPLSDEQ
+405 LPLSDEQ
-413 ESQIAKLKEEAE
+413 ESQVAKLKEEAE
-425 ELDEITRNEDD
+425 ELDEITRNVDD

-448 RYNEIDSEITD
+448 RWNEIDDEITD
-459 IQSDPEG
+459 IESDPEG
-466 EPTVEQIEDV
+466 EPTEEQIEDM
-476 VNSRVDDAMYD
+476 VNSRVNDVMYD
-487 IIQSMEEHMLSIDD
+487 MMASMTD
-501 YIDTDALFESAID
+501 YGLDISDYVDKDALFEAAID

-522 SSYDGDDNEVMIG
+522 SSYDGEDNEVMIG

>member
-7 LLESRRDDFLRMFRD
+7 LLESRKDDFLRMFRD

-42 QKYLTF
+42 QKFLTF
-48 LGNVVPTENFDES
+48 LGKVIPTENFDES

-67 VVEKFIKYQQALETR
+67 VVEKFIKYQQALEQK

-108 KSVDGANIVYEDDR
+108 KSVDGADVVYEDDR

-155 NYNVE
+155 NYNVD

-190 TFYDAPDKAFTSGW
+190 TFYDAPDKSFTSGW

-213 IQSAVDKY
+213 IQNAINKY
-221 INTNYQREINIF
+221 VNDNFQREINIF
-233 KDKEAAKVERE
+233 KDKEAAKLERE

-251 RRRVAQLRIA
+251 RRRVAQLRA
-261 ADQRKEEDSWN
+261 EADERKEEDSWN
-272 LEGEP
+272 LENEP
-277 DQEGLYAN
+277 DQEGMYAN

-294 YGVVVEDDGE
+294 YGVSVDE
-304 EEDEREGIYDLIP
+304 EEGESIYDLVP
-317 SQYSHYNL
+317 SQYSHYDL
-325 ATFEWVG
+325 PTFEWVG
-332 NDDTGITFAVGTW
+332 DDDTGITFAVGTW
-345 DEVYEAAK
+345 DEAWQAAK
-353 EYQQNLWDD
+353 EYMEGLWDD
-362 TGAEGWSKSFIESH
+362 QGADGWGNSFIESH
-376 IDEQQVRE
+376 IDENEVRE
-384 YFYDMFDDD
+384 YFYDMFEDD
-393 VSNNYESYFDED
+393 VNNNYESYFDTDE
-405 DLPLSDEQ
+405 LPLSDRQ
-413 ESQIAKLKEEAE
+413 ESQVAKLKEEAE
-425 ELDEITRNEDD
+425 ELDEITKNVDD
-436 VYNEDEVELAED
+436 IYNEDEVELAED
-448 RYNEIDSEITD
+448 RWNEINDEITD
-459 IQSDPEG
+459 IESDPEG
-466 EPTVEQIEDV
+466 EPTYEQIENMT
-476 VNSRVDDAMYD
+476 NSRVDDAMYD
-487 IIQSMEEHMLSIDD
+487 MVASMTD
-501 YIDTDALFESAID
+501 YGLDISDYVDKDALFESAID

-522 SSYDGDDNEVMIG
+522 GSYDGDDNEVMIG

>member
-7 LLESRRDDFLRMFRD
+7 LLESRKDDFLRMFRD

-190 TFYDAPDKAFTSGW
+190 TFYDAPDNAFTSGW

-325 ATFEWVG
+325 PTFEWVG

-448 RYNEIDSEITD
+448 RYNEIDSEIID

-522 SSYDGDDNEVMIG
+522 SSYDGDDNEVMIN

>member
-7 LLESRRDDFLRMFRD
+7 LLESRKDDFLRMFRD

-42 QKYLTF
+42 QKFLTF
-48 LGNVVPTENFDES
+48 LGKVIPTENFDES

-67 VVEKFIKYQQALETR
+67 VVEKFIKYQQALEQK

-108 KSVDGANIVYEDDR
+108 KSVDGADVVYEDDR

-155 NYNVE
+155 NYNVD

-190 TFYDAPDKAFTSGW
+190 TFYDAPDKSFTSGW

-213 IQSAVDKY
+213 IQNTINKY
-221 INTNYQREINIF
+221 VNDNFQREINIF
-233 KDKEAAKVERE
+233 KDKEAAKLERE

-251 RRRVAQLRIA
+251 RRRVAQLRA
-261 ADQRKEEDSWN
+261 EADERKEEDSWN
-272 LEGEP
+272 LENEP
-277 DQEGLYAN
+277 DQEGEYAN
-285 AVFEVMVDN
+285 AVFEIMVDN
-294 YGVVVEDDGE
+294 YGVSVDE
-304 EEDEREGIYDLIP
+304 EEGESIYDLIP
-317 SQYSHYNL
+317 SQYSHYDL
-325 ATFEWVG
+325 PTFEWIG
-332 NDDTGITFAVGTW
+332 DDDTGITFAVGTW
-345 DEVYEAAK
+345 DEAWQAAK
-353 EYQQNLWDD
+353 EYMEGLWDD
-362 TGAEGWSKSFIESH
+362 QGTDGWSNSFIESH
-376 IDEQQVRE
+376 IDENEVRE
-384 YFYDMFDDD
+384 YFYDMFEDD
-393 VSNNYESYFDED
+393 VNNNYESYFDTDE
-405 DLPLSDEQ
+405 LPLSDQQ
-413 ESQIAKLKEEAE
+413 ESQVAKLKEEAE
-425 ELDEITRNEDD
+425 ELDEITKNVDD
-436 VYNEDEVELAED
+436 IYNEDEVELAED
-448 RYNEIDSEITD
+448 RWNEINDEITD
-459 IQSDPEG
+459 IESDPEG
-466 EPTVEQIEDV
+466 EPTYEQIEDMT
-476 VNSRVDDAMYD
+476 NSRVDDAMYD
-487 IIQSMEEHMLSIDD
+487 MMASMTD
-501 YIDTDALFESAID
+501 YGLDISDYVDKDALFESAID

-522 SSYDGDDNEVMIG
+522 GSYDGVDNEVMIG

-543 TE
+543 TD

>member
-7 LLESRRDDFLRMFRD
+7 LLESRKDDFLRMFRD

-42 QKYLTF
+42 QKFLTF

-190 TFYDAPDKAFTSGW
+190 TFYDAPDKASTSGW

-213 IQSAVDKY
+213 IQSAINKY

-294 YGVVVEDDGE
+294 YGVVVGDDGE
-304 EEDEREGIYDLIP
+304 EEDERESIYDLIP

-325 ATFEWVG
+325 PTFEWVG
-332 NDDTGITFAVGTW
+332 NDETGITFAVGTW

-448 RYNEIDSEITD
+448 RYNEIDSEIID

-466 EPTVEQIEDV
+466 EPTVEQIEDM

-501 YIDTDALFESAID
+501 YIDTDSLFESAID

-522 SSYDGDDNEVMIG
+522 SSYDGDDNEVMIN

>member
-7 LLESRRDDFLRMFRD
+7 LLESRKDDFLRMFRD

-36 RQLAPN
+36 RRLAPN
-42 QKYLTF
+42 QKFLTF
-48 LGNVVPTENFDES
+48 LGKVIPTENFDES

-67 VVEKFIKYQQALETR
+67 VVEKFIKYQQALEQK

-87 KSLEEIITAIN
+87 KTLDEIITAIN

-108 KSVDGANIVYEDDR
+108 KSVDGADVVYEDDR

-155 NYNVE
+155 NYNVD

-190 TFYDAPDKAFTSGW
+190 TFYDAPDKSFTSGW

-213 IQSAVDKY
+213 IQNTINKY
-221 INTNYQREINIF
+221 VNDNFQREINIF
-233 KDKEAAKVERE
+233 KDKEAAKLERE

-251 RRRVAQLRIA
+251 RRRVAQLRA
-261 ADQRKEEDSWN
+261 EADERKEEDSWN
-272 LEGEP
+272 LENEP
-277 DQEGLYAN
+277 DQEGVYAN

-294 YGVVVEDDGE
+294 YGVSVDE
-304 EEDEREGIYDLIP
+304 EEGESIYDLVP
-317 SQYSHYNL
+317 SQYSHYDL
-325 ATFEWVG
+325 PTFEWVG
-332 NDDTGITFAVGTW
+332 DDDTGITFAVGTW
-345 DEVYEAAK
+345 DEVWQAAK
-353 EYQQNLWDD
+353 EYMEGLWDD
-362 TGAEGWSKSFIESH
+362 QGADGWSNSFVESH
-376 IDEQQVRE
+376 IDENEVRE
-384 YFYDMFDDD
+384 YFYDMFEDD
-393 VSNNYESYFDED
+393 VNNNYESYFDTDE
-405 DLPLSDEQ
+405 LPLSDRQ
-413 ESQIAKLKEEAE
+413 ESQVAKLKEEAE
-425 ELDEITRNEDD
+425 ELDEITKNVDD
-436 VYNEDEVELAED
+436 IYNEDEVELAED
-448 RYNEIDSEITD
+448 RWNEINDEITD
-459 IQSDPEG
+459 IESDPEG
-466 EPTVEQIEDV
+466 EPTYEQIENMT
-476 VNSRVDDAMYD
+476 NSRVDDAMYD
-487 IIQSMEEHMLSIDD
+487 MVASMTD
-501 YIDTDALFESAID
+501 YGLDISDYVDKDALFESAID

-522 SSYDGDDNEVMIG
+522 SGYDGDDNEVMIG